1 MIELLLNQEG
11 GVKLDLLAEALDLSN
26 RTVYREI
33 GNLEST
39 LKNYEITLT
48 RDLGKGYRLAGE
60 STSIRK
66 LQEDLDY
73 TPRELSIQQ
82 RQSLL
87 VIQLLLSEEE
97 IKMEALALNLQ
108 VSVGTIQSDLI
119 QINEVFK
126 EYKIEIQ
133 RIKSKGIKAVA
144 KESNRRLIVAGL
156 ISSEVNE
163 YYFSQLLD
171 DFTKE
176 DQNSFWSKNENIFL
190 GILDKQILAETYS
203 VLKEF
208 NQELFTKATD
218 LRFQRVIILLTFSI
232 MRIKNGKFIEADSE
246 LTEVSENSINIENAK
261 IIFDKIKTS
270 QTIEV
275 SREELNFFSFQL
287 EGLNI
292 NLQKDFFSDDY
303 DANLSFKVSELIR
316 RVSNEM
322 EWDFNQDKS
331 LYNDLLMHISAAVK
345 RAMAP
350 MPANTDSLL
359 QKIHSQYKE
368 LSLVVEDSLKEVFI
382 GIDFLFEEIIY
393 IVLHFA
399 STYEKIIARKNISV
413 LVICSSGI
421 GMAKILKNRLQKNV
435 LEISSITTARL
446 SELERLNLEGY
457 DLILSTIFLEGFE
470 LDYQLVT
477 PLLMDDEI
485 NTVRMSIQELN
496 KQSTFTST
504 YLEKSTDEN
513 NFKDYYEKIA
523 MINQL
528 LEQFNLTKWNDYG
541 NLDELIHSICI
552 DLEKRF
558 ILSNPK
564 KVKDKLLN
572 RMKIAPIG
580 IPDTNMALFHCV
592 DSEILQP
599 YFGMY
604 DIPKTFEMRSFD
616 KEKIKM
622 NRVLLMIGP
631 DPLSQ
636 SAQEVLGIISSN
648 IVESDL
654 NLEIFNTSSEIMMTQ
669 YLNILFLENYKK

>member
-1 MIELLLNQEG
+1 MIQLLLNQTS
-11 GVKLDLLAEALDLSN
+11 GVKLDLLTEALEVSH

-33 GNLEST
+33 SNLENT
-39 LKNYEITLT
+39 LNYYDISLI
-48 RDLGKGYRLAGE
+48 RDLNTGYRLAGAKK
-60 STSIRK
+60 S
-66 LQEDLDY
+66 LQRLQNNLNDS
-73 TPRELSIQQ
+73 PKELSIQQ

-108 VSVGTIQSDLI
+108 VSVGTIQSDLLE
-119 QINEVFK
+119 INEIFK

-133 RIKSKGIKAVA
+133 RIKSKGVKAIA

-156 ISSEVNE
+156 ISSEINE
-163 YYFSQLLD
+163 YYFSQLLE

-176 DQNSFWSKNENIFL
+176 DHDSFWNKNENIFL

-218 LRFQRVIILLTFSI
+218 IRFQRIIILLTFSI
-232 MRIKNGKFIEADSE
+232 MRIKKGKFIEPDNE
-246 LTEVSENSINIENAK
+246 LNEVTANSINIENAK
-261 IIFDKIKTS
+261 IMFDKIKENRM
-270 QTIEV
+270 IEV
-275 SREELNFFSFQL
+275 PIEEIHFFSFQL

-303 DANLSFKVSELIR
+303 DVNLSFKVSELIR
-316 RVSNEM
+316 NVSNQM

-331 LYNDLLMHISAAVK
+331 LYNDLLLHISAAVK

-368 LSLVVEDSLKEVFI
+368 LSFVVESSLKEVFV

-421 GMAKILKNRLQKNV
+421 GMAKILKNRLQKNI
-435 LEISSITTARL
+435 LEISSITTARV

-485 NTVRMSIQELN
+485 KSVRSSIQQLN
-496 KQSTFTST
+496 KQSTNTNN
-504 YLEKSTDEN
+504 YLEKLSDEN
-513 NFKDYYEKIA
+513 NFKDFYAKMA
-523 MINQL
+523 VVKKL
-528 LEQFNLTKWNDYG
+528 LEQFNLTLWDDYRS
-541 NLDELIHSICI
+541 LDKLIDSICM
-552 DLEKRF
+552 DLEKRL

-572 RMKIAPIG
+572 RMETAPIG

-592 DSEILQP
+592 DSEICQP
-599 YFGMY
+599 YFGIY
-604 DIPKTFEMRSFD
+604 DIPKSFEIDSFD
-616 KEKIKM
+616 KEKINM
-622 NRVLLMIGP
+622 TRVLLMIGP

-636 SAQEVLGIISSN
+636 NAQEVLGLISSN

-654 NLEIFNTSSEIMMTQ
+654 NLEIYSTSSEIMMTR